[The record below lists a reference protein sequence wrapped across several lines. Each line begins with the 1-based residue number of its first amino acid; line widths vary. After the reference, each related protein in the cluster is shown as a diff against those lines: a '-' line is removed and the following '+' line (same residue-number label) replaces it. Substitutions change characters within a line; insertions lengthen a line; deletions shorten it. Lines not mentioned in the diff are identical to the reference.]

1 MSRKTSKERVMEGM
15 RANAVPSLTSTIDK
29 PPKNAKEAAKK
40 SNRLSLHVSFERKK
54 VDGKHVV
61 HGSIH
66 EHDVGGY
73 SEMPQ
78 EYTDMAKLKEEANK
92 KIDEYASAFG
102 ESTGE

>member
-1 MSRKTSKERVMEGM
+1 MSRKTSKERVMAGM
-15 RANAVPSLTSTIDK
+15 KASPASDPMTDK
-29 PPKNAKEAAKK
+29 TPKNAKEAAKK
-40 SNRLSLHVSFERKK
+40 SNRLGLHINFERKK

-66 EHDVGGY
+66 EHEVGGY
-73 SEMPQ
+73 NEMPQ

-92 KIDEYASAFG
+92 KIDEYATAFG